1 MMAGINILKIKLMD
15 QIIIKKAGIEDAS
28 ALQQIGKET
37 FFETFAASNT
47 DEDMQKYLEENF
59 NLDKISAEINN
70 PFSEFYIAYSEIGY
84 LKLNSGDAQTEVS
97 DDSSIEIERVYVK
110 SAYHGKKVGQVLYDK
125 ALEIV

>member
-1 MMAGINILKIKLMD
+1 LALLKIDWLSYDGRYKHIKIKLMD

-84 LKLNSGDAQTEVS
+84 LKLNSGDAQTELMMIVPLKS
-97 DDSSIEIERVYVK
+97 NASMLKVPITVK
-110 SAYHGKKVGQVLYDK
+110 K
-125 ALEIV
+125 